1 MNETAKSLADKG
13 YLSAFIANHLNIR
26 YRDYLA
32 MKSNLAELSNST
44 NDKIINGVKM
54 LLTNCECYLKNQKN
68 LLNSAKG
75 LAYTGTLYKKI
86 RKVSPE
92 IIESYSAWDQDT
104 IKDFLYKLE
113 NAKGK
118 NEFELRDNDLLIL
131 YNIYSH
137 QGSFNYVQYKE
148 DANINVDNEYEYLRD
163 YFTINSLD
171 TEIARLGYKSRRE
184 FARESGISLN
194 RVQRV
199 ANGDFNIN
207 NSRTKSLLKEVYE
220 FVMNTKNKKKKIK
233 KTYKSFRWNQLSE
246 EEREWYLTF
255 DFNSVIDN
263 RFGFKQAS
271 IIKLLNKLGFDEQY
285 YSTWCNLSKHIT
297 DYGNYI
303 LVKALY
309 NYVHKLDLIDV
320 NIGQEEVQEEESV
333 EEIDKLIE
341 SEKEEIKELQVS
353 KMLKDE
359 QEELEKLR
367 ELKALRE
374 EKEKLKREL
383 GLI

>member
-1 MNETAKSLADKG
+1 
-13 YLSAFIANHLNIR
+13 
-26 YRDYLA
+26 
-32 MKSNLAELSNST
+32 
-44 NDKIINGVKM
+44 
-54 LLTNCECYLKNQKN
+54 
-68 LLNSAKG
+68 
-75 LAYTGTLYKKI
+75 
-86 RKVSPE
+86 
-92 IIESYSAWDQDT
+92 
-104 IKDFLYKLE
+104 
-113 NAKGK
+113 
-118 NEFELRDNDLLIL
+118 
-131 YNIYSH
+131 
-137 QGSFNYVQYKE
+137 
-148 DANINVDNEYEYLRD
+148 
-163 YFTINSLD
+163 
-171 TEIARLGYKSRRE
+171 
-184 FARESGISLN
+184 
-194 RVQRV
+194 
-199 ANGDFNIN
+199 
-207 NSRTKSLLKEVYE
+207 
-220 FVMNTKNKKKKIK
+220 MNTKNKKKKIK

-309 NYVHKLDLIDV
+309 NYVHKLDPIDV
-320 NIGQEEVQEEESV
+320 NIEQEEVQEEESV

-359 QEELEKLR
+359 QEEVEKLR